1 MDWTECGR
9 NKLVKQV
16 GADDNLAASLR
27 ASSANKLESQGLLP
41 LNDKTAASKISL
53 AYDAVRELLEAVAI
67 ERGFKV
73 YNHECYCAFLREVLK
88 ESAFADSFDSFRKA
102 RNAVNYYGRNVSTA
116 EAEFILNEMSSFI
129 RLVGERF
136 PGRTPAGQ

>member
-16 GADDNLAASLR
+16 RVDDNFAASLR
-27 ASSANKLESQGLLP
+27 ASSANKLESQDLLP
-41 LNDKTAASKISL
+41 LNDTTAASKISL

-73 YNHECYCAFLREVLK
+73 YNHECYCAFLREILK
-88 ESAFADSFDSFRKA
+88 ESALADSFDSFRKA
-102 RNAVNYYGRNVSTA
+102 RNAVNYYGRNVSIA
-116 EAEFILNEMSSFI
+116 EAGFILTEMRSFI
-129 RLVGERF
+129 SRVGERF
-136 PGRTPAGQ
+136 PGKPP